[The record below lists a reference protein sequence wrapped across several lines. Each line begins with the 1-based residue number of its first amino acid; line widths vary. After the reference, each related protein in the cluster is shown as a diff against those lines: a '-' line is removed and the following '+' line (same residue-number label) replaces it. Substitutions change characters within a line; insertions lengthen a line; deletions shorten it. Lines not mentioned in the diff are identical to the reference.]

1 MRKLGVAA
9 VIVLCA
15 GLRVAMYLL
24 KRAAQA
30 KVAEDAPPESL
41 APVLTRY
48 FQLALWC
55 KFAFWALIVGT
66 AALLIVHLCTQG
78 RRENQA
84 SATGAS

>member
-15 GLRVAMYLL
+15 ALRVGMYLL

-55 KFAFWALIVGT
+55 KLAFWALIVGT
-66 AALLIVHLCTQG
+66 AVLLIAHLWTQS
-78 RRENQA
+78 RRKGQA
-84 SATGAS
+84 SATGAA